1 MKCQR
6 SDNLEENKDKIY
18 HKVEAGRKVRIF
30 KNTYND
36 QNYYRIQVK
45 QKNYDNT
52 EDVFYV
58 PVQFKKGIELD
69 NQTDI
74 IIHTAYENMRKNK
87 KDEYNPIYYLVIT
100 DFEKVESEEQI
111 QAQAYKDF
119 QDNLYAN
126 ENEQDV
132 DSSQL
137 PF

>member
-1 MKCQR
+1 M
-6 SDNLEENKDKIY
+6 EEKEEYKIF

-52 EDVFYV
+52 EDIFYV
-58 PVQFKKGIELD
+58 PVQFKKGVELD

-74 IIHTAYENMRKNK
+74 IIKCAYENMRKNK

-100 DFEKVESEEQI
+100 DFEIVEREEQV

-119 QDNLYAN
+119 QDNLSAN
-126 ENEQDV
+126 ENEQ
-132 DSSQL
+132 QEMAEQEI

>member
-1 MKCQR
+1 MGEQK
-6 SDNLEENKDKIY
+6 EDKIY
-18 HKVEAGRKVRIF
+18 HKVEAGRKIRIF

-45 QKNYDNT
+45 QKHYDDT
-52 EDVFYV
+52 EDIFYV
-58 PVQFKKGIELD
+58 PVQFKKGVELE

-74 IIHTAYENMRKNK
+74 IINEAFENMRINS
-87 KDEYNPIYYLVIT
+87 KDQYNPIYYLVIT
-100 DFEKVESEEQI
+100 KFTIVEREEQV

-126 ENEQDV
+126 EQEEINMD
-132 DSSQL
+132 DI

>member
-1 MKCQR
+1 M
-6 SDNLEENKDKIY
+6 EEKQEYKIY

-52 EDVFYV
+52 EDIFYV
-58 PVQFKKGIELD
+58 PVQFKKGVELD

-74 IIHTAYENMRKNK
+74 IIKCAYENMRKNK
-87 KDEYNPIYYLVIT
+87 NDEYNPIYYLVIT
-100 DFEKVESEEQI
+100 EFEKVENEEQL

-119 QDNLYAN
+119 RDNLDQN
-126 ENEQDV
+126 ENNDMDV
-132 DSSQL
+132 SSL

>member
-1 MKCQR
+1 M
-6 SDNLEENKDKIY
+6 EEKEEYKIY
-18 HKVEAGRKVRIF
+18 HKVEAGRKIRVF

-36 QNYYRIQVK
+36 RDYYRVQVK
-45 QKNYDNT
+45 QKNYDGT
-52 EDVFYV
+52 EDIFYV
-58 PVQFKKGIELD
+58 PLQFKKGVELD

-74 IIHTAYENMRKNK
+74 IIKCAYENMRKNP
-87 KDEYNPIYYLVIT
+87 KDEFNPIYYLVVT
-100 DFEKVESEEQI
+100 DFEIVEREEQV

-126 ENEQDV
+126 ENEEV

>member
-1 MKCQR
+1 M
-6 SDNLEENKDKIY
+6 EEKQEYKIY

-52 EDVFYV
+52 EDIFYV
-58 PVQFKKGIELD
+58 PVQFKKGVELD

-74 IIHTAYENMRKNK
+74 IIKCAYENMRKNK
-87 KDEYNPIYYLVIT
+87 NDEYNPIYYLVIT
-100 DFEKVESEEQI
+100 EFEKVENEEQA

-119 QDNLYAN
+119 RDNLDQN
-126 ENEQDV
+126 ENNDMDV
-132 DSSQL
+132 SSL

>member
-1 MKCQR
+1 M
-6 SDNLEENKDKIY
+6 EEKQDKIY

-52 EDVFYV
+52 EDIFYV

-74 IIHTAYENMRKNK
+74 IIKCAYENMRKNK
-87 KDEYNPIYYLVIT
+87 KDEFNPIYYLVIT
-100 DFEKVESEEQI
+100 EFEKVENEEQA

-119 QDNLYAN
+119 QNNLY
-126 ENEQDV
+126 ENEQEIDE
-132 DSSQL
+132 SQI